1 MTGSAGIFP
10 KNDGDTIYA
19 ADYNNIQDTVQTL
32 LGTGLADSGYGQTV
46 NSIQVVPDES
56 VKVLE
61 WNTVRGDLLKIRQ
74 HQTGVSESASL
85 TVPVDGAVITNE
97 FVNQYKTFATTCTTN
112 RLVIATNQGQQE
124 DFVSRQRTTAW
135 NGVLTHTVTVTFA
148 SANASRHWFNA
159 GGQFRF
165 TASRSGGSTNDKN
178 TAWTNLLSDMAIITF
193 NVNGTS
199 YSGTGASSVASSTG
213 WYQLTTTNA
222 KIFEKPAVA
231 GVYNENDYNINAR
244 KNANDN
250 TATELIFTIQFRDDD
265 AGDQRPVD
273 PGTLGVDGVG
283 VAGPGVD
290 ENVDGT
296 LTSVVRIFRPVG
308 ANVALSAP
316 SVVESGL

>member
-1 MTGSAGIFP
+1 MPGSAGIFP

-32 LGTGLADSGYGQTV
+32 LGTGLADSGYGQAV
-46 NSIQVVPDES
+46 SAIQVTPN
-56 VKVLE
+56 KVVEVAE
-61 WNTVRGDLLKIRQ
+61 WNTLRSDLLKIRQ

-85 TVPVDGAVITNE
+85 TVPAAGDLITNE
-97 FVNQYKTFATTCTTN
+97 FVNQYKTFSTTCTTN
-112 RLVIATNQGQQE
+112 RLVIASNQGQDE
-124 DFVSRQRTTAW
+124 SFVSRQRTTAW

-148 SANASRHWFNA
+148 NADAARHWFNA

-165 TASRSGGSTNDKN
+165 TASRSGGSSTDKN
-178 TAWTNLLSDMAIITF
+178 TAWRDMLSDMATITF

-199 YSGTGASSVASSTG
+199 DSGSGASSVASSTG
-213 WYQLTTTNA
+213 WYQLTTTDA

-231 GVYNENDYNINAR
+231 GVYNENDYNIHAR

-250 TATELIFTIQFRDDD
+250 TATVLTFTIQFRDDD
-265 AGDQRPVD
+265 AGDQRAVD
-273 PGTLGVDGVG
+273 PATLGVDGVG
-283 VAGPGVD
+283 TAGPGVD

-308 ANVALSAP
+308 ANVELSAP